1 MKTQTKVF
9 PLKHLIV
16 MTADGK
22 LDLLASKTALKS
34 LVAAP
39 GFEASYEVLLDLRDI
54 NCSMSVT
61 DIYELAAH
69 MAYPDAAL
77 PTRRKIAVL
86 IDSHSPHHLAFDH
99 AKFLEIAA
107 GNRGFQIRAFDDY
120 DRADEW
126 LNADL
131 PADPKEPA

>member
-22 LDLLASKTALKS
+22 LDRVASKVALNA

-54 NCSMSVT
+54 NCSLSVT

-77 PTRRKIAVL
+77 PTRQKIAVL
-86 IDSHSPHHLAFDH
+86 IDSHSPGHLALHH
-99 AKFLEIAA
+99 AQFLELAA
-107 GNRGFQIRAFDDY
+107 GNRGIKIHAFDDY

-126 LNADL
+126 LNAEL
-131 PADPKEPA
+131 PTDPKEPA